1 MHGAIPIAPCLA
13 AQRRGSSEKNRPGPL
28 DPSCVGLLRLVNQ
41 SMGPDDNIDA
51 IDRFPQQIRDA
62 HRASINH
69 RAQIECS
76 DRCGCFH
83 CGALFQPKEIEHW
96 VDEGPDGRGTTAMCP
111 RCDIAAYSVTNL
123 VFLFLLNSSMRC
135 TAIGSLTSSLLK
147 REPCQN

>member
-111 RCDIAAYSVTNL
+111 RCDIDSVL
-123 VFLFLLNSSMRC
+123 GDQSGFPISAEFLDEMHRYWFTDEFSPE
-135 TAIGSLTSSLLK
+135 A
-147 REPCQN
+147 